1 MKPRMIRNLLSGGL
15 IVVSLIAGS
24 RFVAPLAAQTP
35 PAQTYQR
42 GAFQPVA
49 RVNPKLPIRVQLI
62 NRTSEA
68 VDYIVVTYTNSR
80 RLAPGQTTQ
89 LSNFPLPA
97 YFNINPNRD
106 RIAIQYSVSVDQKNN
121 TAIVEIFPS
130 GLRGDHSLNID
141 QTGAIY
147 IY

>member
-1 MKPRMIRNLLSGGL
+1 MKWKLLGGL
-15 IVVSLIAGS
+15 LFVGIVVGNS
-24 RFVAPLAAQTP
+24 FAASVP
-35 PAQTYQR
+35 VKNASSAESYQR

-49 RVNPKLPIRVQLI
+49 RVNPKLPIRVQLV
-62 NRTSEA
+62 NRTPEP

-89 LSNFPLPA
+89 LGNFPLPA

-106 RIAIQYSVSVDQKNN
+106 RTAIRYSVSINERNN
-121 TAIVEIFPS
+121 TAIVEILPAGS
-130 GLRGDHSLNID
+130 GGDHSLNINE
-141 QTGAIY
+141 TGAIY